1 MVITRETSAP
11 GTALLLAAAPAGKGR
26 LVDAASV
33 LPSLA
38 AVPAEVLTGAGSTA
52 APAAATVV
60 ELADP
65 LDPQTVLTRIRA
77 AAAAPGPLFLYLAGQ
92 LHLDR
97 KQRRLHFAL
106 ARSTPTTLRY
116 TALPWHWL
124 AAELGPRPPGST
136 TLVVDLVAD
145 GDAWR
150 QLEEGGA
157 GLGSSVLLYGRAV
170 PATGRRNLAQ
180 PAYLR
185 AMAEIWRSGAR
196 PPLAELHEAALARAE
211 RVEGELLF
219 PLRASSAPTPTPTPT
234 PTPYV
239 PAPAPVAAQPLR
251 PAAPASPGNAP
262 LPAPHPPARPTASDV
277 PSPGPSPAPG
287 HASVPAPV
295 APVAPGVPS
304 PATPAPPV
312 PAPSTSGS
320 RTTSRAGLTPTE
332 PHPAATRPAP
342 APTTPPVPT
351 TPVPTTP
358 APTGPVHEVIAA
370 IGSPVHGVPS
380 PAADADPHAAIL
392 DAARAGRHTEAAA
405 AAAACEGEALRTHGP
420 ASAQALHW
428 LEVRADLARLA
439 GDPAR
444 SCELWM
450 AVADSRLRRQQ
461 TTDDP
466 DVEGAVDRAHH
477 QWEQVRDMARA
488 RRLAPPLVQL
498 RRRVP
503 GRQRGALKLLQH
515 RLEQLQHHR

>member
-211 RVEGELLF
+211 RVGGELLF
-219 PLRASSAPTPTPTPT
+219 PPQPSSATSATAEL
-234 PTPYV
+234 PYCV
-239 PAPAPVAAQPLR
+239 NV
-251 PAAPASPGNAP
+251 
-262 LPAPHPPARPTASDV
+262 
-277 PSPGPSPAPG
+277 
-287 HASVPAPV
+287 
-295 APVAPGVPS
+295 
-304 PATPAPPV
+304 
-312 PAPSTSGS
+312 
-320 RTTSRAGLTPTE
+320 
-332 PHPAATRPAP
+332 
-342 APTTPPVPT
+342 
-351 TPVPTTP
+351 
-358 APTGPVHEVIAA
+358 
-370 IGSPVHGVPS
+370 
-380 PAADADPHAAIL
+380 
-392 DAARAGRHTEAAA
+392 
-405 AAAACEGEALRTHGP
+405 
-420 ASAQALHW
+420 
-428 LEVRADLARLA
+428 
-439 GDPAR
+439 
-444 SCELWM
+444 
-450 AVADSRLRRQQ
+450 
-461 TTDDP
+461 
-466 DVEGAVDRAHH
+466 
-477 QWEQVRDMARA
+477 
-488 RRLAPPLVQL
+488 
-498 RRRVP
+498 
-503 GRQRGALKLLQH
+503 
-515 RLEQLQHHR
+515 

>member
-1 MVITRETSAP
+1 M
-11 GTALLLAAAPAGKGR
+11 LLAAAPAGKGR

-38 AVPAEVLTGAGSTA
+38 AVPAEVLTGAGST
-52 APAAATVV
+52 AATVV

-219 PLRASSAPTPTPTPT
+219 PLRGSSAPTPT

-239 PAPAPVAAQPLR
+239 PAPALVAAQPLR

-262 LPAPHPPARPTASDV
+262 MPAPHPPARPTAPDA
-277 PSPGPSPAPG
+277 PSPDPSPAPG
-287 HASVPAPV
+287 HTSLPAPV
-295 APVAPGVPS
+295 APAAPGVPS

-312 PAPSTSGS
+312 RPRPPPGAGPPPGQARRRPS
-320 RTTSRAGLTPTE
+320 RTPPPPARR
-332 PHPAATRPAP
+332 PHRPRPPFPPPPLPRLPLPRPRSHHLRSHRPRPRGDRGCRPA
-342 APTTPPVPT
+342 
-351 TPVPTTP
+351 
-358 APTGPVHEVIAA
+358 
-370 IGSPVHGVPS
+370 VHGVPS
-380 PAADADPHAAIL
+380 PAAGTDPHAAIL

-488 RRLAPPLVQL
+488 RRS
-498 RRRVP
+498 RRRWCSCAAASP
-503 GRQRGALKLLQH
+503 DASAAR
-515 RLEQLQHHR
+515 

>member
-38 AVPAEVLTGAGSTA
+38 AVPAEVLTGAGST
-52 APAAATVV
+52 AATVV

-219 PLRASSAPTPTPTPT
+219 PLRGSSAPT

-251 PAAPASPGNAP
+251 PAAPAAPGNAP
-262 LPAPHPPARPTASDV
+262 LPAPHPPARPTAPDA
-277 PSPGPSPAPG
+277 PSPDPSPAPG
-287 HASVPAPV
+287 HTSVPAPV
-295 APVAPGVPS
+295 APAAPGVPS

-320 RTTSRAGLTPTE
+320 RATSRAGATSAE

-342 APTTPPVPT
+342 APATPPVPT
-351 TPVPTTP
+351 TPVPT
-358 APTGPVHEVIAA
+358 GPVREVIAA
-370 IGSPVHGVPS
+370 AGRPVHGVPS
-380 PAADADPHAAIL
+380 PAAGTDPHAAIL